1 MKKVNGAVLG
11 LLLLQT
17 ACSQETVPTV
27 DAIQAAYDRSDF
39 VQARELAR
47 RALNANPADPR
58 VMLLNSQ
65 IAIESDSPD
74 YALTALRPLL
84 SDPEYGPRARP
95 WLGRALVMSNQ
106 PAAAL
111 QLLGDRAPTDG
122 LSAAV
127 SVVAHRALGELDRA
141 REAFATGKA
150 AFPNSPDLIMIEAE
164 EALRVGDV
172 GHARAQVQRLL
183 RLAPNKVDTQ
193 MLAVRMA
200 LIDGQP
206 DRAEK
211 RLDWVLTARPDH
223 ASALLAKG
231 SLRQE
236 KGDLAGAEIYLKKAA
251 KLSGNS
257 ALVAQ
262 YLRARMAYDKGD
274 TAEARKRMDE
284 IGNPSVFP
292 PAAQLAGI
300 LAAEA
305 GQNDRAIRLLQGY
318 LAGNPDDAAAR
329 GALAQALMQTGD
341 AMEAWHY
348 LEPAARAKNA
358 DAKIVSLAAKLTA
371 QLGLPEAK
379 AWQARQQRAQMSQ
392 ARLALFAQAQK
403 AMSARDWQ
411 RADQIYA
418 ELLRG
423 APPAGDKILLNNA
436 AYIRQQLG
444 DLDGAERLIRRALTL
459 GAPDG
464 VVLDTASWILF
475 QKYGATPEVRSMS
488 ARAEKLLPNNADVRA
503 HAAKIRAA
511 TGQGPAA

>member
-1 MKKVNGAVLG
+1 MKRVNGAVIG

-17 ACSQETVPTV
+17 AFSQETVPTV
-27 DAIQAAYDRSDF
+27 DAIQAAYDRSDLA
-39 VQARELAR
+39 QARELAR

-58 VMLLNSQ
+58 VILLNSQ

-84 SDPEYGPRARP
+84 SDPDYGPRARP

-141 REAFATGKA
+141 REVFATGKA
-150 AFPNSPDLIMIEAE
+150 AFPNSPDLTMIEVV

-183 RLAPNKVDTQ
+183 HLAPNKVDTQ

-211 RLDWVLTARPDH
+211 RLDWVLTVRPDH

-231 SLRQE
+231 GLRQE
-236 KGDLAGAEIYLKKAA
+236 KGDLAGAESFLKKAA

-262 YLRARMAYDKGD
+262 YLRARMAYDQGD
-274 TAEARKRMDE
+274 AAEARKRMDE

-318 LAGNPDDAAAR
+318 IAGNPDDATAR

-348 LEPAARAKNA
+348 LEPAARSSTA
-358 DAKIVSLAAKLTA
+358 DAKIISLAAKLTA

-379 AWQARQQRAQMSQ
+379 LWQARQQRAQMSQ

-423 APPAGDKILLNNA
+423 APPAGDRILLNNA

-444 DLDGAERLIRRALTL
+444 DLDGAERLIRRALAL
-459 GAPDG
+459 GTPDG

-488 ARAEKLLPNNADVRA
+488 ARAERLLPKNADVRA
-503 HAAKIRAA
+503 HAAKIRTA
-511 TGQGPAA
+511 TGEGPAA

>member
-1 MKKVNGAVLG
+1 MDGVCGAQAHLMFLLRILGRCRCVGQVMNKVNSAVLG

-58 VMLLNSQ
+58 VILLNSQ

-84 SDPEYGPRARP
+84 SDPDYGARARS

-111 QLLGDRAPTDG
+111 QL
-122 LSAAV
+122 S
-127 SVVAHRALGELDRA
+127 

-164 EALRVGDV
+164 EALRVGDIDR
-172 GHARAQVQRLL
+172 ARAQVQHLL

-236 KGDLAGAEIYLKKAA
+236 KGDLVGAETYLKKAA
-251 KLSGNS
+251 KLNGNS
-257 ALVAQ
+257 GLVAQ
-262 YLRARMAYDKGD
+262 YLRARIAYDKGD
-274 TAEARKRMDE
+274 AAEARKRMDE
-284 IGNPSVFP
+284 IGNPSAFP
-292 PAAQLAGI
+292 PAARLAGI
-300 LAAEA
+300 LASEA

-318 LAGNPDDAAAR
+318 IAGNPDDAAAR
-329 GALAQALMQTGD
+329 GALARALMQSGD
-341 AMEAWHY
+341 AIEAWHY
-348 LEPAARAKNA
+348 LEPAARATDA
-358 DAKIVSLAAKLTA
+358 DAKIISLAAQLTT
-371 QLGLPEAK
+371 QLGLPDAK
-379 AWQARQQRAQMSQ
+379 AWQARQQRAQTSQ

-418 ELLRG
+418 DLLRG
-423 APPAGDKILLNNA
+423 APPTGDRILLNNA
-436 AYIRQQLG
+436 AFIRQQLG
-444 DLDGAERLIRRALTL
+444 DLDGAERLIRRALAL
-459 GAPDG
+459 GTPDG

-475 QKYGATPEVRSMS
+475 QKYGSTPEVRSMS
-488 ARAEKLLPNNADVRA
+488 ARAEKLLPGHADVRA

-511 TGQGPAA
+511 AGQGPTA